1 MISVPACFNEAQ
13 REAIKYAGDIAG
25 LDIQGV
31 VEDPVAAALAY
42 GLDKRDGLFAVYS
55 FGGTF
60 EFSILEISNGVI
72 KVYIYIFNM
81 KYSFLLLTTN
91 SYLYLSFVGESK
103 KKILKSWRVGLR
115 FVIGAAFMEG
125 IYALSCI

>member
-1 MISVPACFNEAQ
+1 MVSLRYI
-13 REAIKYAGDIAG
+13 
-25 LDIQGV
+25 
-31 VEDPVAAALAY
+31 
-42 GLDKRDGLFAVYS
+42 
-55 FGGTF
+55 
-60 EFSILEISNGVI
+60 
-72 KVYIYIFNM
+72 YIYIFNM